1 MSARKS
7 MTVRFYMHSAK
18 KHAEGVT
25 LVDSGTTENFIN
37 LEYARW
43 LGLLIKHLEM
53 PRKLF
58 NVDGT
63 INKAGALRFY
73 TDVSLQTRTQQTN
86 HRFFLSDLG
95 ESKAILGYLWFTSA
109 QPNIDWARGWIDSS
123 QLPIILRSPDAKRA
137 QFVAKD
143 GRTAIKQTTKGT
155 TIQRMNILPT
165 AQEAAQQALA
175 K

>member
-1 MSARKS
+1 

-63 INKAGALRFY
+63 INKAGALQFY
-73 TDVSLQTRTQQTN
+73 TDVSLQTGTQ
-86 HRFFLSDLG
+86 
-95 ESKAILGYLWFTSA
+95 
-109 QPNIDWARGWIDSS
+109 
-123 QLPIILRSPDAKRA
+123 
-137 QFVAKD
+137 
-143 GRTAIKQTTKGT
+143 
-155 TIQRMNILPT
+155 
-165 AQEAAQQALA
+165 
-175 K
+175 

>member
-1 MSARKS
+1 
-7 MTVRFYMHSAK
+7 MTVRIYTHSSK
-18 KHAEGVT
+18 RCTEGVA
-25 LVDSGTTENFIN
+25 LVNSGATENFMN

-43 LGLLIKHLEM
+43 LRLPIKRLEK

-58 NVDGT
+58 NVDST
-63 INKAGALRFY
+63 INKAGALQFY
-73 TDVSLQTRTQQTN
+73 TDISLQTGSQRTN
-86 HRFFLSDLG
+86 HCFFLSDLG
-95 ESKAILGYLWFTSA
+95 ESKAILGYLWFTLA
-109 QPNIDWARGWIDSS
+109 QPNIDWARGWINSS